1 MVVVPPSVSAS
12 LPPSEPAEPLA
23 REEDPWR
30 GATPSAARGEW
41 LRGDR
46 WPRRLLRG
54 LWDRLDRGDLDLR
67 RRDTRGDTVCRRV
80 PDPALSAGGAAAP
93 AALLWSFTRPTPAP
107 AALAVVASAGVA
119 SMSLTDRRGRVRPA
133 CGSAPLLP
141 RGDMPRLGWRCTGAV
156 AASVGS
162 RAASCGTHGTSDVSQ
177 HSRQGTTTPAHDIG
191 HEEMHTTHV
200 GAAKGLREQFQPLI
214 CERSRALSWASV
226 FTTRPGVAGSVGGP
240 PPAVRRGGPWCHTRM
255 GRRRL
260 GPRNT
265 GASRR

>member
-1 MVVVPPSVSAS
+1 MLSNPVSTRFDLRVVAEVVVVVVVPPSVSAS

-162 RAASCGTHGTSDVSQ
+162 RAASCGTPQ
-177 HSRQGTTTPAHDIG
+177 NKRRQPTLAARHHHASTRYWPRGDAHHARG
-191 HEEMHTTHV
+191 
-200 GAAKGLREQFQPLI
+200 G
-214 CERSRALSWASV
+214 CERTS
-226 FTTRPGVAGSVGGP
+226 
-240 PPAVRRGGPWCHTRM
+240 
-255 GRRRL
+255 
-260 GPRNT
+260 
-265 GASRR
+265 